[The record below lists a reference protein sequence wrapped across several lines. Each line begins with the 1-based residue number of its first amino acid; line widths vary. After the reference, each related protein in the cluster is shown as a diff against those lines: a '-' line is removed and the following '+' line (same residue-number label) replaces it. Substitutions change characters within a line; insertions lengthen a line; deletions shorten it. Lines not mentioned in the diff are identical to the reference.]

1 MAITFDAQGN
11 LIDTENNINFFNRST
26 EQVFPTQDIT
36 TYMPETNTP
45 FYQPDRGINTLRF
58 VDNNSM
64 FLQPQLAPNRLAG
77 LPTLDLQSLP
87 ANMGV
92 ANEADVEQVDS
103 LTGKKK
109 SGGIMDLIMSI
120 AVPGYG
126 FLKNIGKSGLE
137 GIKGLNQR
145 LRGTTFALSPTLS
158 DYFKAKKAE
167 KKAAAGADEG
177 VSGGGRG
184 SRRGDADIAGRDRG
198 GFATD
203 DTAGFF

>member
-1 MAITFDAQGN
+1 
-11 LIDTENNINFFNRST
+11 
-26 EQVFPTQDIT
+26 
-36 TYMPETNTP
+36 
-45 FYQPDRGINTLRF
+45 
-58 VDNNSM
+58 
-64 FLQPQLAPNRLAG
+64 
-77 LPTLDLQSLP
+77 
-87 ANMGV
+87 
-92 ANEADVEQVDS
+92 
-103 LTGKKK
+103 
-109 SGGIMDLIMSI
+109 MDLIMSI